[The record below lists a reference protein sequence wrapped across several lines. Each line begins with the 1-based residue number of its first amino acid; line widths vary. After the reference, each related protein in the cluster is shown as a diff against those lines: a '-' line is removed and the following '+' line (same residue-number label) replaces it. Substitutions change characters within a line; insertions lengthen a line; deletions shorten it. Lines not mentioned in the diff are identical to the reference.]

1 MGMAYDNLGEYQR
14 ALESHQNE
22 LAIQRELGDRAS
34 EAVTRN
40 NIGSAW
46 SGLGEYQKAL
56 DAYTA
61 ALDINRSLDNRWN
74 VAINLNNIAW
84 VYDNL
89 GERRRALRFYQDSL
103 ELIRAIKDQRR
114 LAISLNNIANI
125 QVDLGYY
132 QKAVALHTEALAL
145 RRAVGDVDGEAN
157 SLSNLGNAYA
167 KLGEQ
172 EKARRH
178 FERALAIHRSSEN
191 RYMMAR
197 TLRNLGEL
205 YLETGDTQRA
215 LTFFNEALNI
225 SRAIHDLSGESAA
238 LAGLARLER
247 DLGHLEQAHTRAE
260 EALATLESVRR
271 GLASP
276 SLRATLVAS
285 ARDLQELNID
295 VLMRL
300 HKERPEAG
308 FDTAALL
315 ASERGRARSLLELLA
330 ESRAGIRRGVD
341 ASLLNRELD
350 LERLISGKAGQQMRL
365 LSGKHTAGEA
375 AAAADELNTLTT
387 DLEQVQSRIR
397 ETSPQY
403 AALTQPVPLSL
414 KAIQTRILDDD
425 TILLEYALGAKRSFL
440 WVVTPASEIAYELPP
455 RAEIESAARDVY
467 KLLTARNQKPLNET
481 PPARASRVRHA
492 DQAYFAAAAKASRI
506 LLDPMAAQIGRK
518 RLLIVGEG
526 VLQYLPFAALPE
538 PGATTPLG
546 VNHEIVTSPS
556 ASVIAV
562 TRQETMGRQPAEKA
576 IAILADPVFSAG
588 DARVGH
594 RNNKP
599 RTSLSFHA
607 SRSVELGAPDFLRL
621 RFSRYEAEEIARL
634 TPAASTLKALDFDA
648 NRDTVLSP
656 DFGQYRIIHFATH
669 SLLDNEHPELS
680 SVVLSLV
687 DHEGRPRNGF
697 LRLYDIYNL
706 RLSSD
711 LVVLS
716 ACRTAL
722 GQEIRSEGLI
732 GLTRGFLYAGAPR
745 VVATLWEI
753 DDRTTAEAMK
763 RFYGDMLARGERP
776 AAALRAAQVSMWR
789 TRGWDAPYYWAAF
802 TFQGEWR

>member
-1 MGMAYDNLGEYQR
+1 
-14 ALESHQNE
+14 
-22 LAIQRELGDRAS
+22 
-34 EAVTRN
+34 V
-40 NIGSAW
+40 
-46 SGLGEYQKAL
+46 
-56 DAYTA
+56 
-61 ALDINRSLDNRWN
+61 
-74 VAINLNNIAW
+74 
-84 VYDNL
+84 
-89 GERRRALRFYQDSL
+89 
-103 ELIRAIKDQRR
+103 
-114 LAISLNNIANI
+114 
-125 QVDLGYY
+125 
-132 QKAVALHTEALAL
+132 

-157 SLSNLGNAYA
+157 TLNNLGSAYA
-167 KLGEQ
+167 KLGER
-172 EKARRH
+172 ERARRY
-178 FERALAIHRSSEN
+178 FERALAIHRTSQN

-205 YLETGDTQRA
+205 YLETGDTHRA
-215 LTFFNEALNI
+215 QTFLSEAFEI
-225 SRAIHDLSGESAA
+225 SRAIHDRSGESIA
-238 LAGLARLER
+238 LADLARVER
-247 DLGHLEQAHTRAE
+247 DLGHFREAHTRAE

-271 GLASP
+271 GVASP

-285 ARDLQELNID
+285 ARDLQELNIE

-300 HKERPEAG
+300 HKEQPEAG
-308 FDTAALL
+308 FDAAALL

-330 ESRAGIRRGVD
+330 ESGAAIRRGVD
-341 ASLLNRELD
+341 TTLLAREQN
-350 LERLISGKAGQQMRL
+350 LERLISGKAAQQMRL

-375 AAAADELNTLTT
+375 AAAANELEALTA

-403 AALTQPVPLSL
+403 AALTQPVPLTL
-414 KAIQTRILDDD
+414 KAIQTRILDND

-440 WVVTPASEIAYELPP
+440 WAVTPASATAYELPP

-467 KLLTARNQKPLNET
+467 KLFTARNEKPPGET
-481 PPARASRVRHA
+481 PAARACRVRNA

-506 LLDPMAAQIGRK
+506 LLGLVASQIGHK
-518 RLLIVGEG
+518 RVLIIGEG

-538 PGATTPLG
+538 PGPGTPLT

-562 TRQETMGRQPAEKA
+562 TRQETIGRRPAEKS
-576 IAILADPVFSAG
+576 IAILADPVFSAD
-588 DARVGH
+588 DARVGR
-594 RNNKP
+594 RNTEP
-599 RTSLSFHA
+599 RTLLSGFHA
-607 SRSVELGAPDFLRL
+607 GRSAELGASDFLRL

-634 TPAASTLKALDFDA
+634 APAASTLKALDFDA
-648 NRDTVLSP
+648 NRDAVLSP
-656 DFGQYRIIHFATH
+656 GLGQYRIIHFATH
-669 SLLDNEHPELS
+669 SLLDSEHPELS

-687 DHEGRPRNGF
+687 DREGRPRNGF

-706 RLSSD
+706 RLNSD

-722 GQEIRSEGLI
+722 GQEIKSEGLI

-763 RFYGDMLARGERP
+763 RFYEGMLARGERP

-789 TRGWDAPYYWAAF
+789 TKGWDAPYYWAAF